1 MLAGM
6 LNIDFGSINIPGSS
20 GQQPAASVPAPP
32 SQDELPE
39 DPAALREMLLASP
52 HDLSILKERNP
63 PLADAL
69 LSGSLGLYRTVMYV
83 TNVYKMYA
91 TVVFYW

>member
-20 GQQPAASVPAPP
+20 GQQPTASVPAPP

-69 LSGSLGLYRTVMYV
+69 LSGSLGLYHTVMYV

>member
-1 MLAGM
+1 M
-6 LNIDFGSINIPGSS
+6 NIDFGSINIPGSS
-20 GQQPAASVPAPP
+20 GQQQVPAFQVPR

-69 LSGSLGLYRTVMYV
+69 LSGSLGWCAAG
-83 TNVYKMYA
+83 NCYKSNK
-91 TVVFYW
+91 